1 MVIDITY
8 TALVYATHYTAKIVP
23 IVAIGIFV
31 TSFAVNTG
39 LMKKFDWLTSPL
51 ASIAKISTISAI
63 AVVTCAFSTVAGYS
77 MLVDGLKEKMIS
89 EREVIATTMISSF
102 PSILQHL
109 FTFFIPVVI
118 PILSF
123 TTGSIY
129 VCIVGLV
136 SLLKSCIGVIL
147 ARFWLKDGRFS
158 PDTGLSGSDPSNPTN
173 STNPANSSTPANPHN
188 PHNPHGS
195 RAPDGRSASKK
206 SADSTYK
213 LLRRIVPT
221 MFITL
226 FLVSVAFELNFF
238 ESFSAVIYPITR
250 ILGLEGEV
258 ALITATA
265 VVNSYAG
272 IILAGSLLSEG
283 SITTTGVLIALLLSN
298 VVTLSARSAKHSVP
312 LHVSL
317 FGPRLGSKT
326 VAINAATTFVIDALF
341 IAALLV
347 L

>member
-8 TALVYATHYTAKIVP
+8 TALVYAAHYTAKIVP
-23 IVAIGIFV
+23 IIALGIFV

-39 LMKKFDWLTSPL
+39 LMKKFDWLTIPL
-51 ASIAKISTISAI
+51 TSIAKISTISAL
-63 AVVTCAFSTVAGYS
+63 AVVTCTFSTVAGYS
-77 MLVDGLKEKMIS
+77 MLVDGLKKKMIS
-89 EREVIATTMISSF
+89 DREVIATTMISSF
-102 PSILQHL
+102 PSILSHL

-118 PILSF
+118 PLLGF

-136 SLLKSCIGVIL
+136 SFLKSCIGVIL
-147 ARFWLKDGRFS
+147 ARFWMKNGHFS
-158 PDTGLSGSDPSNPTN
+158 PDTQLSSSDPADSATPT
-173 STNPANSSTPANPHN
+173 N

-213 LLRRIVPT
+213 TLKRIVPT

-226 FLVSVAFELNFF
+226 FLVSVAFELNLF
-238 ESFSAVIYPITR
+238 ESFSAVIHPITR

-272 IILAGSLLSEG
+272 IILSGSLLSEG
-283 SITTTGVLIALLLSN
+283 AITTTGVLIALLLGN

-326 VAINAATTFVIDALF
+326 VAINAAATFAIDALF
-341 IAALLV
+341 IAALLIM
-347 L
+347 

>member
-8 TALVYATHYTAKIVP
+8 TALTYAAHYTAKIVP
-23 IVAIGIFV
+23 IIAIGIFV

-51 ASIAKISTISAI
+51 SSIAKIHTISAV
-63 AVVTCAFSTVAGYS
+63 AVVTCTFSTVAGYS
-77 MLVDGLKEKMIS
+77 MLVDGLKEKVIS
-89 EREVIATTMISSF
+89 DREVIATTMISSF
-102 PSILQHL
+102 PSILSHL
-109 FTFFIPVVI
+109 FTFFVPVVI
-118 PILSF
+118 PILGF

-136 SLLKSCIGVIL
+136 SLLKSCIGVFL
-147 ARFWLKDGRFS
+147 ARFWMKDGRFS
-158 PDTGLSGSDPSNPTN
+158 PDTQLSGSDPADLATPTNPT
-173 STNPANSSTPANPHN
+173 N
-188 PHNPHGS
+188 PHNPHGT

-213 LLRRIVPT
+213 LLKRIVPT

-238 ESFSAVIYPITR
+238 ESFSTVIDPITR
-250 ILGLEGEV
+250 ILGLESEV

-283 SITTTGVLIALLLSN
+283 AITTKGVLIALLLGN
-298 VVTLSARSAKHSVP
+298 VVTLSARSAKHSLP

-326 VAINAATTFVIDALF
+326 VAINAAATFAIDALF

-347 L
+347 V

>member
-1 MVIDITY
+1 MYIDIAY
-8 TALVYATHYTAKIVP
+8 TALIYAAHYTAKIVP
-23 IVAIGIFV
+23 IIAIGIFV

-39 LMKKFDWLTSPL
+39 LMKKFDWLTTPL
-51 ASIAKISTISAI
+51 ASITKISKISAL
-63 AVVTCAFSTVAGYS
+63 AVVTCTFSTVAGYS

-89 EREVIATTMISSF
+89 DREVIATTMISSF
-102 PSILQHL
+102 PSILSHL

-118 PILSF
+118 PLLGF

-136 SLLKSCIGVIL
+136 SFLKSCIGVIL
-147 ARFWLKDGRFS
+147 ARFWMKDDRFS
-158 PDTGLSGSDPSNPTN
+158 PDIQLSGFDPSSPT
-173 STNPANSSTPANPHN
+173 N
-188 PHNPHGS
+188 PHNPHGA

-213 LLRRIVPT
+213 MLKRIVLT

-226 FLVSVAFELNFF
+226 FLVSVAFELNLF
-238 ESFSAVIYPITR
+238 ESFSAVIDPITR

-283 SITTTGVLIALLLSN
+283 AITTKGVLVALLLGN

-317 FGPRLGSKT
+317 FGPSLGSKT
-326 VAINAATTFVIDALF
+326 VAINAALTFAIDVLF
-341 IAALLV
+341 IVVLLMM
-347 L
+347 

>member
-8 TALVYATHYTAKIVP
+8 TALVYAAHYTAKIVP

-51 ASIAKISTISAI
+51 ASIAKINTISAI
-63 AVVTCAFSTVAGYS
+63 SVVACTFSTVAGYS
-77 MLVDGLKEKMIS
+77 TLVDGLKEKMIS

-102 PSILQHL
+102 PSILSHL

-118 PILSF
+118 PLLGF

-136 SLLKSCIGVIL
+136 SFLKSCIGVIL
-147 ARFWLKDGRFS
+147 ARFWMKNGHFS
-158 PDTGLSGSDPSNPTN
+158 PDTQISGSDPSSPT
-173 STNPANSSTPANPHN
+173 NPHN

-213 LLRRIVPT
+213 LLKRIVPT

-226 FLVSVAFELNFF
+226 FLVSVAFELDFF
-238 ESFSAVIYPITR
+238 ESFSAVIDPVTR
-250 ILGLEGEV
+250 ILGLEGGV
-258 ALITATA
+258 ALISATA

-272 IILAGSLLSEG
+272 IILASSLLSEG
-283 SITTTGVLIALLLSN
+283 AITTKGVLIALLLGN
-298 VVTLSARSAKHSVP
+298 VVTLSARSVKHSLP

-326 VAINAATTFVIDALF
+326 VAINAAATFAIDALF
-341 IAALLV
+341 IAV
-347 L
+347 

>member
-1 MVIDITY
+1 MIIDITY
-8 TALVYATHYTAKIVP
+8 TALTYAAHYTAKIAP
-23 IVAIGIFV
+23 IIAIGIFV

-39 LMKKFDWLTSPL
+39 LMKKFDWLTIPL
-51 ASIAKISTISAI
+51 TSIAKISTISAL
-63 AVVTCAFSTVAGYS
+63 AVVTCTFSTVAGYS
-77 MLVDGLKEKMIS
+77 MLVDGLKEKVIS
-89 EREVIATTMISSF
+89 DREVIATTMISSF
-102 PSILQHL
+102 PSILSHL

-118 PILSF
+118 PLLGF

-147 ARFWLKDGRFS
+147 ARFWMKNGHFS
-158 PDTGLSGSDPSNPTN
+158 PDTQLSGSDPADSATPT
-173 STNPANSSTPANPHN
+173 N

-213 LLRRIVPT
+213 TLKRIVPT

-238 ESFSAVIYPITR
+238 ESFSAVIEPITR

-272 IILAGSLLSEG
+272 IILSGSLLSEG
-283 SITTTGVLIALLLSN
+283 AITTKGVLIALLLGN

-326 VAINAATTFVIDALF
+326 VAINAAATFAIDALF
-341 IAALLV
+341 IAVLLV

>member
-8 TALVYATHYTAKIVP
+8 TALGYAAHYTAKIIP

-51 ASIAKISTISAI
+51 ASIAKINTISAI
-63 AVVTCAFSTVAGYS
+63 SVVTCAFSTTAGYS
-77 MLVDGLKEKMIS
+77 ILVDGLKEKIIS
-89 EREVIATTMISSF
+89 EREVIATTMVSSF
-102 PSILQHL
+102 PSILSHL

-118 PILSF
+118 PILGF
-123 TTGSIY
+123 TTGSVY

-136 SLLKSCIGVIL
+136 SFLKSCIGAIL
-147 ARFWLKDGRFS
+147 ARFWMKDGRFS
-158 PDTGLSGSDPSNPTN
+158 PDTQLSGSDPSSP
-173 STNPANSSTPANPHN
+173 PNPHN
-188 PHNPHGS
+188 PHNPHGA

-213 LLRRIVPT
+213 LLKRIVPT

-226 FLVSVAFELNFF
+226 FLVSVAFEMDFF
-238 ESFSAVIYPITR
+238 ESFSAVIDPVTR
-250 ILGLEGEV
+250 ILGLEGGV
-258 ALITATA
+258 ALISATA

-283 SITTTGVLIALLLSN
+283 AITTKGVLIALLLGN
-298 VVTLSARSAKHSVP
+298 VVTLSARSVKHSLP

-326 VAINAATTFVIDALF
+326 VAINAAATFAIDVLF

-347 L
+347 V

>member
-8 TALVYATHYTAKIVP
+8 TALAYATHYTAKIVP
-23 IVAIGIFV
+23 IIAIGIFV

-39 LMKKFDWLTSPL
+39 LMKKFGWLTSPL
-51 ASIAKISTISAI
+51 ASIAKISTISAMS
-63 AVVTCAFSTVAGYS
+63 VVTCVFSTVAGYS

-102 PSILQHL
+102 PSILSHL
-109 FTFFIPVVI
+109 FTFFVPVVI
-118 PILSF
+118 PILGY

-129 VCIVGLV
+129 VCIVGLI
-136 SLLKSCIGVIL
+136 SFLKSCIGVLL
-147 ARFWLKDGRFS
+147 ARFWMKNGHFS
-158 PDTGLSGSDPSNPTN
+158 PDTQPSGSDHPSG
-173 STNPANSSTPANPHN
+173 STNP
-188 PHNPHGS
+188 HGA
-195 RAPDGRSASKK
+195 RAPDDRSASKK

-213 LLRRIVPT
+213 LLKRIVPT

-238 ESFSAVIYPITR
+238 ESFSVVIGPITR

-258 ALITATA
+258 ALITAIA

-283 SITTTGVLIALLLSN
+283 AITTKSVLIALLLGN
-298 VVTLSARSAKHSVP
+298 VVTLSARSAKHSLP

-326 VAINAATTFVIDALF
+326 VAINAAATFAIDALF
-341 IAALLV
+341 IAVLLV
-347 L
+347 V

>member
-8 TALVYATHYTAKIVP
+8 TALIYAAHYTAKIVP
-23 IVAIGIFV
+23 IIAIGIFV

-39 LMKKFDWLTSPL
+39 LMKKFDWLTIPL
-51 ASIAKISTISAI
+51 TSIAKISTISAL
-63 AVVTCAFSTVAGYS
+63 AVVTCTFSTVAGYS

-89 EREVIATTMISSF
+89 DREVIATTMISSF
-102 PSILQHL
+102 PSILSHL

-118 PILSF
+118 PLLGF

-147 ARFWLKDGRFS
+147 ARFWMKNGRFS
-158 PDTGLSGSDPSNPTN
+158 PDTQLSSSDPADSATPT
-173 STNPANSSTPANPHN
+173 N
-188 PHNPHGS
+188 PHNPHGA

-213 LLRRIVPT
+213 TLKRIVPT

-226 FLVSVAFELNFF
+226 FLVSVAFELNLF
-238 ESFSAVIYPITR
+238 ESFSAVIQPITR

-258 ALITATA
+258 ALITVTT

-283 SITTTGVLIALLLSN
+283 AITTTGVLIALLLGN
-298 VVTLSARSAKHSVP
+298 VVTLSARSAKHSLP

-317 FGPRLGSKT
+317 FGTRLGSKT
-326 VAINAATTFVIDALF
+326 VAINAAATFAIDALF

>member
-1 MVIDITY
+1 MYIDIAY
-8 TALVYATHYTAKIVP
+8 TALIYAAHYTAKIVP
-23 IVAIGIFV
+23 IIAIGIFV

-39 LMKKFDWLTSPL
+39 LMKKFDWLTTPL
-51 ASIAKISTISAI
+51 ASITKISKISAL
-63 AVVTCAFSTVAGYS
+63 AVVTCTFSTVAGYS
-77 MLVDGLKEKMIS
+77 MLVDGLKEKTIS

-102 PSILQHL
+102 PSILSHL

-118 PILSF
+118 PLLGF

-136 SLLKSCIGVIL
+136 SFLKSCIGGIL
-147 ARFWLKDGRFS
+147 ARFWMKDDRFS
-158 PDTGLSGSDPSNPTN
+158 PDTQLSGFDQPSPTDL
-173 STNPANSSTPANPHN
+173 
-188 PHNPHGS
+188 HNPHGA

-213 LLRRIVPT
+213 MLKRIVLT

-250 ILGLEGEV
+250 ILGLESEV

-283 SITTTGVLIALLLSN
+283 AITTKGVLVALLLGN

-317 FGPRLGSKT
+317 FGPSLGSKT
-326 VAINAATTFVIDALF
+326 VAINAAMTFVID
-341 IAALLV
+341 LLIIVV
-347 L
+347 LLAM

>member
-1 MVIDITY
+1 MAIDITY
-8 TALVYATHYTAKIVP
+8 TALVYAAHYTAKIVP

-51 ASIAKISTISAI
+51 ASIAKIHTISAMS
-63 AVVTCAFSTVAGYS
+63 VVTCTFSTTAGYS
-77 MLVDGLKEKMIS
+77 ILVDGLKEKIIP

-102 PSILQHL
+102 PSILSHL

-118 PILSF
+118 PLLGF

-136 SLLKSCIGVIL
+136 SFLKSCIGVIL
-147 ARFWLKDGRFS
+147 ARLWMKDGRFS
-158 PDTGLSGSDPSNPTN
+158 QNAQISGSDPADS
-173 STNPANSSTPANPHN
+173 ATPANPTN

-206 SADSTYK
+206 SAEGTYK

-238 ESFSAVIYPITR
+238 ESFSAVIDPITR
-250 ILGLEGEV
+250 ILGLESEV

-283 SITTTGVLIALLLSN
+283 AITAKGVLIALLLGN
-298 VVTLSARSAKHSVP
+298 VVTLSARSAKHSLP

-326 VAINAATTFVIDALF
+326 VAINAAATFAIDALF
-341 IAALLV
+341 IAVLLV
-347 L
+347 V

>member
-8 TALVYATHYTAKIVP
+8 AALVYAAHYTAKIVP

-51 ASIAKISTISAI
+51 ASIAKINTISAI
-63 AVVTCAFSTVAGYS
+63 SVVTCTFSTVAGYS
-77 MLVDGLKEKMIS
+77 MLVDGLTKKTIA

-102 PSILQHL
+102 PSILSHL

-118 PILSF
+118 PILGY

-136 SLLKSCIGVIL
+136 SFLKSCIGVIL
-147 ARFWLKDGRFS
+147 ARFWMKNGHFS
-158 PDTGLSGSDPSNPTN
+158 PDTQSSGSDPPSG
-173 STNPANSSTPANPHN
+173 STNPHNSHNPHKS
-188 PHNPHGS
+188 HNPHGA

-213 LLRRIVPT
+213 LLKRIVPT

-238 ESFSAVIYPITR
+238 ESFSEVIGPITR

-283 SITTTGVLIALLLSN
+283 AITTKSVLIALLLGN
-298 VVTLSARSAKHSVP
+298 VVTLSARSAKHSLP

-317 FGPRLGSKT
+317 FGPGLGSKT
-326 VAINAATTFVIDALF
+326 VAINAAATFAIDALF
-341 IAALLV
+341 IAALLIM
-347 L
+347 